1 MPRWRRKT
9 SFKKIDC
16 HIHATR
22 KQRLGADHKF
32 RFQHNIKTLCRVPR
46 VNRSTYYKHFSAEL
60 SPCIKENQHIASL
73 IPHVHADYSKRLG
86 ACKITYVLKRD
97 YGINISV
104 GRVYRLMK
112 QLQLP
117 KMSTNKPHIS
127 NRHPKTISC
136 RKLLHQNFAQ
146 KARNLV
152 WVSGIPYIKAGGNG
166 IAFACCAVFFKE
178 RLPFWQCLLW
188 MLF

>member
-97 YGINISV
+97 YGIDISV
-104 GRVYRLMK
+104 GRVYRFAACGYLWYFF
-112 QLQLP
+112 
-117 KMSTNKPHIS
+117 S
-127 NRHPKTISC
+127 N
-136 RKLLHQNFAQ
+136 
-146 KARNLV
+146 
-152 WVSGIPYIKAGGNG
+152 
-166 IAFACCAVFFKE
+166 
-178 RLPFWQCLLW
+178 LLW
-188 MLF
+188 LVSKKMTGTSWNFPNWFSA